1 VAFDVIPA
9 IDVAGGRLVQMTS
22 GGSEAVD
29 AFGGNPI
36 DAAKAF
42 VADGTAWLH
51 VVDVDRA
58 FSGSLSIEDVL
69 VDIVGMPV
77 RVQVSGGL
85 IRPADISSVLAF
97 GAARVVLGSAA
108 LGDRERTAELIE
120 EFGPRL
126 VVAVETDGESIRP
139 RGTAMEIPLEETM
152 WWLAE
157 AGAARYVFVRVAGSK
172 VFDLA
177 GIQALV
183 DATGGP
189 VIASGGI
196 TSPEQ
201 LASVAA
207 LDGVEGAIIG
217 RAFTDGSMTF
227 AAAVRATRGSG
238 G

>member
-22 GGSEAVD
+22 GGSETVPG
-29 AFGGNPI
+29 FGGSPVE
-36 DAAKAF
+36 AAKAF
-42 VADGTAWLH
+42 VADGAAWLH

-58 FSGSLSIEDVL
+58 FSGGLSIEDVL
-69 VDIVGMPV
+69 VEIIGMPV

-85 IRPADISSVLAF
+85 IRAADIASVLAF

-108 LGDRERTAELIE
+108 LEDRERVGELIE
-120 EFGPRL
+120 EFGPKL
-126 VVAVETDGESIRP
+126 VVAVETDGEHIRP
-139 RGTAMEIPLEETM
+139 RGTLMELPLDETM

-157 AGAARYVFVRVAGSK
+157 AGAARYVFVRVDGSQR
-172 VFDLA
+172 FDLE

-196 TSPEQ
+196 TGADRLS
-201 LASVAA
+201 SVAA
-207 LDGVEGAIIG
+207 IEGVEGAIIG
-217 RAFTDGSMTF
+217 RAFSDGTMTF
-227 AAAVRATRGSG
+227 ADAVRSTRGG
-238 G
+238 AK